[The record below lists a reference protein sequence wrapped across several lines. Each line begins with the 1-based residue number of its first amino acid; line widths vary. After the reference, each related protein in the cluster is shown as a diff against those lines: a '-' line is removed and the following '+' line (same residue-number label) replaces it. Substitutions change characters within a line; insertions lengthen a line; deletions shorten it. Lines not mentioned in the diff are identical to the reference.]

1 MTRARPFLLG
11 LTGSIGMGKSTT
23 AQMFADEGI
32 PVWDADRAVHAL
44 YAPGGAA
51 VVPVCAAFPTALQGN
66 AVDREALK
74 GAIAVDKSALDKLES
89 IVHPLIAQDRAD
101 FVARHATA
109 PLIVLD
115 MPLLFET
122 GADSVV
128 DAVLVVSASPDV
140 QRQRVLAR
148 PGMTDTQL
156 SLMLS
161 RQMPDA
167 QKRAKATYLI
177 ETKSLEQTR
186 AAVRAL
192 IEELREKN
200 A

>member
-1 MTRARPFLLG
+1 
-11 LTGSIGMGKSTT
+11 
-23 AQMFADEGI
+23 
-32 PVWDADRAVHAL
+32 
-44 YAPGGAA
+44 
-51 VVPVCAAFPTALQGN
+51 
-66 AVDREALK
+66 
-74 GAIAVDKSALDKLES
+74 
-89 IVHPLIAQDRAD
+89 
-101 FVARHATA
+101 
-109 PLIVLD
+109 
-115 MPLLFET
+115 
-122 GADSVV
+122 
-128 DAVLVVSASPDV
+128 
-140 QRQRVLAR
+140 
-148 PGMTDTQL
+148 MTDTQL